1 MAALARAYAEGGA
14 VCLSVLTEPRWFLGA
29 PEYVAAARAATPLP
43 VLRKDFIVDEWQVAQ
58 SRALGADCI
67 LLIVAALT
75 DAELVSFA
83 REARAWNMDVLVE
96 AHDAEELARAVAVP
110 DALVGI
116 NNRDLRTLS
125 VDPARGLA
133 LAAEVPPGRTIV
145 AESGLSTPSD
155 LARYMDAGVHCF
167 LVGEALMR
175 EPDVEAATRRLLGAA
190 MTLTHLDADG
200 AARMVDVG
208 QKPTTG
214 REAVAEGRIVMS
226 ADAAAAIRAGAVKK
240 GGRARGR
247 ARRGHHGGQAHRRSD
262 PRSATCYRSH
272 PPKSRSTSAKRTS
285 TRARRCGFRGK
296 PASKW
301 RR

>member
-1 MAALARAYAEGGA
+1 MKDTLAEIVAATRERVRAARAAAGPGGAEAAARAAAPPRGFAAALAAERAGARPALIAEVKRASPSRGTIRADFDAAALARAYAEGGA

-29 PEYVAAARAATPLP
+29 PEHLAAARAATPLP

-75 DAELVSFA
+75 DAELARFA
-83 REARAWNMDVLVE
+83 AAARALHMDVLVE

-133 LAAEVPPGRTIV
+133 LAVEVPPGRTIV
-145 AESGLSTPSD
+145 AESGLSTPAD

-175 EPDVEAATRRLLGAA
+175 EPDVEAATRRLL
-190 MTLTHLDADG
+190 
-200 AARMVDVG
+200 AR
-208 QKPTTG
+208 P
-214 REAVAEGRIVMS
+214 
-226 ADAAAAIRAGAVKK
+226 
-240 GGRARGR
+240 
-247 ARRGHHGGQAHRRSD
+247 
-262 PRSATCYRSH
+262 
-272 PPKSRSTSAKRTS
+272 
-285 TRARRCGFRGK
+285 
-296 PASKW
+296 
-301 RR
+301 

>member
-1 MAALARAYAEGGA
+1 MKDTLAEIVAATRERVRAARAAAGPGDIEAAARAAAPPRGFAAALAAERAGGRPALIAEVKRASPSRGTIRADFDVAALARAYAEGGA

-175 EPDVEAATRRLLGAA
+175 EPDVEAATRRLL
-190 MTLTHLDADG
+190 
-200 AARMVDVG
+200 AR
-208 QKPTTG
+208 P
-214 REAVAEGRIVMS
+214 
-226 ADAAAAIRAGAVKK
+226 
-240 GGRARGR
+240 
-247 ARRGHHGGQAHRRSD
+247 
-262 PRSATCYRSH
+262 
-272 PPKSRSTSAKRTS
+272 
-285 TRARRCGFRGK
+285 
-296 PASKW
+296 
-301 RR
+301 